1 MIRHALT
8 STRIREEKPEILK
21 NTNFKLNS
29 TISAASKPNTVSF
42 RRNVG
47 SGSIKDL
54 ILFYEV
60 TYAKNGSNAKFAK
73 PPVTSQ
79 SAPIVIQKQTSV
91 TCQQVE
97 SKASSNTNNNRN
109 EVNSDASTFSST
121 NSSIASSLASSVA
134 SLANN
139 DKTNI
144 SKREVDSNDDDDD
157 ESISQN
163 ENLEIIM
170 SAKATQANINQY
182 KHISNTSEIVSR
194 PAFINNNNKRI
205 NSSSAK
211 LLSEINAPAQKQNED
226 GEQLPMR
233 VLNNNHENYVSSK
246 MLNDNRGGGGEE
258 ERKTV
263 ERNFLGM
270 LKQIYK
276 SLLFIY
282 VYIFNTKQKI
292 LSRFF
297 SI

>member
-1 MIRHALT
+1 MIHFNNNRQALT
-8 STRIREEKPEILK
+8 ATRITEEKRPEIPR
-21 NTNFKLNS
+21 NTNFKLTS
-29 TISAASKPNTVSF
+29 TISAASKPNNVSF

-54 ILFYEV
+54 ILFYEA
-60 TYAKNGSNAKFAK
+60 TYGKNGSNEKCAK
-73 PPVTSQ
+73 PSVT
-79 SAPIVIQKQTSV
+79 APIVIQKQTNV

-97 SKASSNTNNNRN
+97 SKASLNINNNTN

-144 SKREVDSNDDDDD
+144 SNREVSKRFCFADDDDDD

-170 SAKATQANINQY
+170 SSKATQANINQY
-182 KHISNTSEIVSR
+182 KHINNTSEIFSR
-194 PAFINNNNKRI
+194 PAFINNKRI
-205 NSSSAK
+205 NSSSTK
-211 LLSEINAPAQKQNED
+211 LLSEINTPAQKQNED
-226 GEQLPMR
+226 GELPMR
-233 VLNNNHENYVSSK
+233 VLNYNHENYVSSN

-258 ERKTV
+258 ER
-263 ERNFLGM
+263 NFLVLLSKGM

-276 SLLFIY
+276 SLLFI
-282 VYIFNTKQKI
+282 
-292 LSRFF
+292 
-297 SI
+297 